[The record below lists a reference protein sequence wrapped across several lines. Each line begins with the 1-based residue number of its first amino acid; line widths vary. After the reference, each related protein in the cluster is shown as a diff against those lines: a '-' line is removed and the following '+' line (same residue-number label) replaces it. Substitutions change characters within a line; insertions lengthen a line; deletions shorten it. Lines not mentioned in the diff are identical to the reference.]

1 MSVERATCDGGAA
14 GIETTGASLTFRADG
29 TIAARQRIPAARDVA
44 LFTLGGVAAGP
55 WRIERQDTATVVLR
69 AGAATATVRGDSVV
83 ILDAP
88 RGTTLSARAAFAAA
102 YHETERGRS
111 ILLDEVGGFGVYP
124 VAPVADRG
132 ADATRSPLPVTGAT
146 WLAIFPPRAADPA
159 IETSPLAHEGRPQR
173 LGRGLDDAYPSRGVL
188 EDAART
194 CRILAV
200 HAYVWRAA
208 PLAVRLR
215 PGRHFLRRCEWRT
228 PRHEPADPARF
239 RRLLDDAR
247 ALGLRVLL
255 YVSPRHSTAP
265 DIFGEME
272 RILAEHAPDGFY
284 LDEIADD
291 LPTLDATVRRA
302 RAIVGPDR
310 LLYLNAVAEPFGT
323 PRVWAPFVDAHCDLV
338 LRGSEGRAGLPLAT
352 FLRYAVSGRNT
363 SGAAGH
369 WCHYGGGVVERP
381 PTDEELAAARAAGAH
396 LWRRSR
402 WGAAALAR
410 FDACDSG
417 SR

>member
-1 MSVERATCDGGAA
+1 MSVERATCDRGAA
-14 GIETTGASLTFRADG
+14 DVETTGALLTFREDG

-44 LFTLGGVAAGP
+44 RFTLGGAAPGP
-55 WRIERQDTATVVLR
+55 WRIEEHDAAKVVLR
-69 AGAATATVRGDSVV
+69 AGDTTATVRGDSVV

-88 RGTTLSARAAFAAA
+88 RGATLSARAAFTAA
-102 YHETERGRS
+102 YHETDHGRS

-124 VAPVADRG
+124 VAPAADRS
-132 ADATRSPLPVTGAT
+132 ADATRSPLPLTSAT
-146 WLAIFPPRAADPA
+146 WLAIFPPRAADPE
-159 IETSPLAHEGRPQR
+159 IEASPLAHEGRPRR
-173 LGRGLDDAYPSRGVL
+173 LGRGLDDAYPSRAVL

-247 ALGLRVLL
+247 ALGLRVVL

-265 DIFGEME
+265 DIFGEMA
-272 RILAEHAPDGFY
+272 RIVAEHAPDGLY
-284 LDEIADD
+284 LDEVADD
-291 LPTLDATVRRA
+291 LPTLDSTVRRA
-302 RAIVGPDR
+302 REIVGPSR
-310 LLYLNAVAEPFGT
+310 LLYLNAAAEPFGT

-338 LRGSEGRAGLPLAT
+338 LRGSEGRDGLPLAT
-352 FLRYAVSGRNT
+352 FLRYAVSGSNT
-363 SGAAGH
+363 SGAAGY
-369 WCHYGGGVVERP
+369 WCHYGGSVVERP
-381 PTDEELAAARAAGAH
+381 PTDEEIAAARAAGAH

-410 FDACDSG
+410 FDARKSG